1 MHKTIRTCFLGSYSG
16 NRKSKIVNRKWVGIV
31 AIGVT
36 FAMCGA
42 VAQAQQ
48 PKKFPLIGVLLPGS
62 VSTVKSLTDTF
73 LESLRELG
81 YVEGKNIVIEYRY
94 AEGKRDRYPDLAAE
108 MVRLKP
114 DVIVVGGTEFT
125 AVAKQATSTIPI
137 VVGGAG
143 DLLGTGLVAS
153 LHHPG
158 GNVTGSTSISPDV
171 SGKRLELLKEAVP
184 KASRVAV
191 LWYSFPGSSDEDEVK
206 ETEIAARGLKIKLQ
220 VVPVRGPDEFQK
232 AFAAMKRENANAL
245 IIILGAFTNFH
256 RRQLAELAAKNR
268 LPSMCEVAAFAY
280 DGCLMSYGPDLLHGW
295 KRAATFVDKILKGSK
310 PADIPVEGPM
320 KFEFIVNLKTA
331 KQIGVTIEPNVL
343 VRADKVIR

>member
-1 MHKTIRTCFLGSYSG
+1 MKSIFGFLLISAVLGG
-16 NRKSKIVNRKWVGIV
+16 G
-31 AIGVT
+31 AI
-36 FAMCGA
+36 AE
-42 VAQAQQ
+42 AQQ
-48 PKKFPLIGVLLPGS
+48 VKKAPLIGLLSPGS
-62 VSTVKSLTDTF
+62 VSTYKRQTDVF
-73 LESLRELG
+73 LQGLRELE

-94 AEGKRDRYPDLAAE
+94 ADGKRERYPDLAAE
-108 MVRLKP
+108 IVRLKP

-143 DLLGTGLVAS
+143 DLLGTGLIAS

-171 SGKRLELLKEAVP
+171 SGKRLELLKEALP

-191 LWYSFPGSSDEDEVK
+191 LWHSFKGSQDEDEVK
-206 ETEIAARGLKIKLQ
+206 ETEIAARTLKIKLQ

-245 IIILGAFTNFH
+245 IIIRGAFTQFH
-256 RRQLAELAAKNR
+256 RKELAELAAKNR
-268 LPSMCEVAAFAY
+268 LPSMCESAEFAD
-280 DGCLMSYGPDLLHGW
+280 DGCLMSYGPDQNHGW

-310 PADIPVEGPM
+310 PADLPVEGPM
-320 KFEFIVNLKTA
+320 RFEFIVNLKTA

-343 VRADKVIR
+343 VRANRVIR

>member
-1 MHKTIRTCFLGSYSG
+1 MKNIFGFLLISAVLGG
-16 NRKSKIVNRKWVGIV
+16 G
-31 AIGVT
+31 AI
-36 FAMCGA
+36 AE
-42 VAQAQQ
+42 AQQ
-48 PKKFPLIGVLLPGS
+48 VKKVPLIGLLSPGS
-62 VSTVKSLTDTF
+62 VSTYKRQTDVF
-73 LESLRELG
+73 LQGLRELE

-94 AEGKRDRYPDLAAE
+94 AEGKRERYPDLAAE
-108 MVRLKP
+108 IVRLKP
-114 DVIVVGGTEFT
+114 DVIVVGSTEFT

-143 DLLGTGLVAS
+143 DLLGTGLIAS

-171 SGKRLELLKEAVP
+171 SGKRLELLKEAVS

-191 LWYSFPGSSDEDEVK
+191 LWYSFRGSQDEEEVK
-206 ETEIAARGLKIKLQ
+206 DTEIAARALKIKLQ

-245 IIILGAFTNFH
+245 IIIFGAFTHFH
-256 RRQLAELAAKNR
+256 RKQLAELAAKNR
-268 LPSMCEVAAFAY
+268 LPSMCDGAAFAD
-280 DGCLMSYGPDLLHGW
+280 DGCLMSYGPDQLHNW
-295 KRAATFVDKILKGSK
+295 KRAATFVDKILKGRK
-310 PADIPVEGPM
+310 PADLPVEGPM

-343 VRADKVIR
+343 VRANRVIR